1 MEEDKQTA
9 QPSSNDADVEPDESF
24 ADHHS
29 QPAPNKKA
37 PQDDH
42 YSTQNSIPIAEI
54 RNGIVILKDGSFKA
68 LVKAD
73 AINFDLMS
81 TVEQEAVEY
90 AYQSFL
96 NSLYFPIQINIQS
109 RRIDSEIYLKK
120 LKANL
125 RKQNNMLL
133 SVLIEDYLDF
143 IEELIDNSDI
153 MSKSFYVV
161 IPFYNNE
168 LTRENAARAGKN
180 LWGKLINFNK
190 KTAVVTINEKTL
202 DKARKELRY
211 RVATVI
217 DGLRDCGVVCRP
229 LNTQQLIEVY
239 YEYYNPETTLS
250 QPLGDFNELSAP
262 FVSKADEYQ
271 NHEKELQAVQKQ
283 DIFDFEDEDGSEA
296 DLELEPLPETPEE
309 ELTESETIRNETT
322 EEPSVVSSQ
331 PEAAEED
338 SILPEDSRVE
348 EGIKNEDQQAG

>member
-9 QPSSNDADVEPDESF
+9 QPSSSDADVELDETF

-29 QPAPNKKA
+29 QPAADKKA
-37 PQDDH
+37 PKADH

-68 LVKAD
+68 IVKAE

-96 NSLYFPIQINIQS
+96 NSLYFPIQVNIQS
-109 RRIDSEIYLKK
+109 RRVDSETYLKK

-125 RKQNNMLL
+125 RNQNNMLL

-153 MSKSFYVV
+153 MNKSFYVV

-180 LWGKLINFNK
+180 LWSKLINFNQ
-190 KTAVVTINEKTL
+190 KTGGVTINEGTL
-202 DKARKELRY
+202 DKASKELRY

-262 FVSKADEYQ
+262 FVSKAGEYQ
-271 NHEKELQAVQKQ
+271 NQEKELRVVEKQ
-283 DIFDFEDEDGSEA
+283 DIFDFKDEDGGEE
-296 DLELEPLPETPEE
+296 DLELEPGLKTPEE
-309 ELTESETIRNETT
+309 PTEAETIRGETA
-322 EEPSVVSSQ
+322 EEPAAVVGQ
-331 PEAAEED
+331 PED
-338 SILPEDSRVE
+338 LKGDIILPEDNHIE
-348 EGIKNEDQQAG
+348 EGVKDEDQQAG